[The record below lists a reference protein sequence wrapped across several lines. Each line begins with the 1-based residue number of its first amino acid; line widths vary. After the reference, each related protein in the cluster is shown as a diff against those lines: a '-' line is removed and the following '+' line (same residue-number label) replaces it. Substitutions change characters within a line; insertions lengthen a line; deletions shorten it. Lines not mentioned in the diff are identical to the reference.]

1 MTPYS
6 DMPSSRGFFREFSS
20 EVDEL
25 ELVWH
30 RDHRDRTIT
39 VLSGEGWAIQMD
51 DCMPVILTVGDVV
64 QIPRATFHRV
74 LKGRGNLQVQVV
86 EG

>member
-6 DMPSSRGFFREFSS
+6 DQPGSEGFFREFSCHVEES
-20 EVDEL
+20 

-39 VLSGEGWAIQMD
+39 VVSGEGWAIQMD
-51 DCMPVILTVGDVV
+51 DCMPVVLTVGDVV

-74 LKGRGNLQVQVV
+74 LKGRGNLQVSVV
-86 EG
+86 ES